1 MKLLSP
7 GFYLNFQISLD
18 KWMIYIYIYI
28 YPIYVKWIVSAVSRA
43 ILKSV

>member
-7 GFYLNFQISLD
+7 GFCLNSQISLD
-18 KWMIYIYIYI
+18 KWMIYIYI